1 MDQIVGLL
9 GLVIS
14 TAVYFLPTIIGGVR
28 KKRNLISIGL
38 LNFFLGWTVIGWIIA
53 LIWAFAH
60 EDRR

>member
-1 MDQIVGLL
+1 MDQVVGLL
-9 GLVIS
+9 SLALG
-14 TAVYFLPTIIGGVR
+14 TAVYFIPTIVAGMR
-28 KKRNLISIGL
+28 KKRNLVSIGL

>member
-1 MDQIVGLL
+1 MEQLASLL
-9 GLVIS
+9 GLVIG
-14 TAVYFLPTIIGGVR
+14 TGLYFLPTIIAGVR

-38 LNFFLGWTVIGWIIA
+38 LNFLLGWTVIGWIIA

>member
-1 MDQIVGLL
+1 MEQLASLL
-9 GLVIS
+9 GLVIG
-14 TAVYFLPTIIGGVR
+14 TGLYFLPTIIAGVR

-38 LNFFLGWTVIGWIIA
+38 LNLLLGWTVIGWIIA

>member
-1 MDQIVGLL
+1 M
-9 GLVIS
+9 
-14 TAVYFLPTIIGGVR
+14 R

-60 EDRR
+60 EDRLR

>member
-1 MDQIVGLL
+1 MDQLIGLL
-9 GLVIS
+9 SLVIG
-14 TAVYFLPTIIGGVR
+14 TALYFLPTIIAGVR

-38 LNFFLGWTVIGWIIA
+38 LNLLLGWTVIGWIIA

>member
-1 MDQIVGLL
+1 MEQLASLL
-9 GLVIS
+9 GLVIG
-14 TAVYFLPTIIGGVR
+14 TGFYFVPTIIAGVR